1 MTRSLAVAM
10 ALQAALF
17 AVIGLLVLDMRAH
30 NRVEELGGVNVWGYR
45 GTELGRKPPHHI
57 RIVAFGG
64 DLAFGWGVKPV
75 ETLPSYAAR
84 LVSIEIN
91 RSGQPSR
98 PITATIAAARG
109 MRVGDYA
116 EWIRRFS
123 YLEPDIICLIPDE
136 PEHQLDPGRF
146 LPDRGSLM
154 FALTG
159 YSPILPLV
167 LREKAALAHSTL
179 LAGAARLLDAADLQ
193 AGPAPDQPAGS
204 DDSLRSA
211 LDAAQRAA
219 AIGVVLILPPRWIGT
234 TPALPDG
241 ADRIRVVR
249 LGDDAALSSPDLRLD
264 GYHFSANGHSLAA
277 GVVAPAMLDL
287 IRTAERL
294 RR

>member
-1 MTRSLAVAM
+1 MTRSLTVAM

-84 LVSIEIN
+84 LVSLEIN
-91 RSGQPSR
+91 RRGQPSR

-109 MRVGDYA
+109 MRIGDYA

-123 YLEPDIICLIPDE
+123 HLEPDIICLIPDE
-136 PEHQLDPGRF
+136 PAHQLHPGRF

-179 LAGAARLLDAADLQ
+179 LAGAAQLLDAADLQ
-193 AGPAPDQPAGS
+193 AAPAPDQPAGS
-204 DDSLRSA
+204 DNSLRTA
-211 LDAAQRAA
+211 LDAARRAA

-234 TPALPDG
+234 TPALPDD
-241 ADRIRVVR
+241 ADRIRVVS
-249 LGDDAALSSPDLRLD
+249 LGDDAALSNPDLRLD

-277 GVVAPAMLDL
+277 DVVAPAMLDL
-287 IRTAERL
+287 IRTAEHP